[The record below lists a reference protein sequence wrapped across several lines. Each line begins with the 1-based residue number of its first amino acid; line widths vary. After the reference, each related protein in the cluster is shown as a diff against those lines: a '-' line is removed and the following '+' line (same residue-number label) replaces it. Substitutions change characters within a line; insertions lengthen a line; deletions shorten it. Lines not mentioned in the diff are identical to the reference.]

1 MRISTLMPSRNRPEN
16 LRRIFD
22 SALKTVYNKD
32 LFEFCIRLDD
42 DDVLSDAII
51 QQYKHNLYIRV
62 AWGKGRQERWGTYWN
77 DAWKITSGEIYGMI
91 GDDFIYRTPGWDIA
105 IRDEFKKRDDRILFV
120 FGDDLFQKGKIGT
133 HGFIH
138 KKWTD
143 TLGYY
148 APMQFKSY
156 CHDHW
161 IDDIA
166 DRVGRK
172 LYRPDLVFEHMHH
185 LAKKATRDEV
195 YRAMAKNEIED
206 LVTWAATE
214 PIRVAEA
221 EKFKGVMIK

>member
-22 SALKTVYNKD
+22 SALQTVYSKD

-42 DDVLSDAII
+42 DDVLSDSII
-51 QQYKHNLYIRV
+51 QQYKHDLYIRV
-62 AWGKGRQERWGTYWN
+62 VWGKGGLDNWGTYWN
-77 DAWKITSGEIYGMI
+77 DAWKIASGEIYGMI

-105 IRDEFKKRDDRILFV
+105 IRDEFQKRQDRILFV
-120 FGDDLFQKGKIGT
+120 FGDDKFQKGALGT

-166 DRVGRK
+166 SKIGRK
-172 LYRPDLVFEHMHH
+172 VYRPDLVFEHMHH
-185 LAKKATRDEV
+185 LANK
-195 YRAMAKNEIED
+195 
-206 LVTWAATE
+206 
-214 PIRVAEA
+214 A
-221 EKFKGVMIK
+221 EKDVVYQAMLKNLNADLDTWRLTEKVRADEANKLKGVML